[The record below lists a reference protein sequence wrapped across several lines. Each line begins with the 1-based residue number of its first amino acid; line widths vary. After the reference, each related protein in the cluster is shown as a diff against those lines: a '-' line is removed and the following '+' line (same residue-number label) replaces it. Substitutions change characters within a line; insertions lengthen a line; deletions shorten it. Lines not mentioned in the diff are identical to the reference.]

1 MFRSLKGNTFVRFL
15 QLKLLYHMERR
26 TELRLFQDSHAQPS
40 KLIALGNEA
49 LKSMKSL
56 MGFLTLYL
64 KTHSSKTLV
73 M

>member
-1 MFRSLKGNTFVRFL
+1 MSWKEE
-15 QLKLLYHMERR
+15 QQ
-26 TELRLFQDSHAQPS
+26 LRLFQDSHAQPQV
-40 KLIALGNEA
+40 IALGEA

>member
-1 MFRSLKGNTFVRFL
+1 
-15 QLKLLYHMERR
+15 MERR
-26 TELRLFQDSHAQPS
+26 TELRLFQVFSCPT
-40 KLIALGNEA
+40 LNLFIALGEA
-49 LKSMKSL
+49 LKSMKSR

>member
-1 MFRSLKGNTFVRFL
+1 
-15 QLKLLYHMERR
+15 MERR